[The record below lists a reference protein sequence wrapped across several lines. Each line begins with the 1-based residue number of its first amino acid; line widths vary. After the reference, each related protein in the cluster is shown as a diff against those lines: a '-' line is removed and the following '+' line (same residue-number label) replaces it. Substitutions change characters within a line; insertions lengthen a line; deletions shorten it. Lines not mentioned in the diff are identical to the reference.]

1 MKKILAILLVLFVT
15 SQIVFAGLVTAK
27 ELAKM
32 TKEGDVV
39 IISARPPA
47 DYSSKHIKGAVN
59 IDHKSLYKADGVS
72 SMLKDPAEIAAILG
86 EKGIN
91 ENSKIVIYDS
101 GSNKAA
107 GRLYWI
113 LKYVG
118 AKDVNILDGH
128 IKSWMKARKP
138 VTSKATEVTAA
149 TFTSTVDESIYAS
162 MDYVKTNLDNSNI
175 LLVDVRSIDEFDG
188 KNEDENLTRKGHI
201 PGALQ
206 FEFNQVFDENGVM
219 KSKEDIAALLT
230 AAGITADKEI
240 VLYCATSVRAGIV
253 FAAFKDIMEFP
264 NVRVFDG
271 AFYEWDSEAA
281 NPVE

>member
-1 MKKILAILLVLFVT
+1 MKKVLAIFLVLFVA
-15 SQIVFAGLVTAK
+15 SQLVFAGLITAK
-27 ELAKM
+27 ELAKL

-47 DYSSKHIKGAVN
+47 DYSSKHVKGSVN
-59 IDHKSLYKADGVS
+59 IDHKTLYKAEGVS

-86 EKGIN
+86 EKGIS
-91 ENSKIVIYDS
+91 ENSKIVIYDG
-101 GSNKAA
+101 GSCKAA

-138 VTSKATEVTAA
+138 VTAKATEITAV
-149 TFTSTVDESIYAS
+149 TFTPTVDEAIYAS
-162 MDYVKTNLDNSNI
+162 MDYVKSILDNADV
-175 LLVDVRSIDEFDG
+175 LLIDVRSMEEFEG

-201 PGALQ
+201 PGAIQ
-206 FEFNQVFDENGVM
+206 FEFNLIFNEDGVM
-219 KSKEDIAALLT
+219 KSKEEIGALLT
-230 AAGITADKEI
+230 AAGITAEKEI

-253 FAAFKDIMEFP
+253 FAALKDIMEFP
-264 NVRVFDG
+264 NVKLFDG
-271 AFYEWDSEAA
+271 AFYEWDSDAT